1 VRRRYI
7 ALLLE
12 PGSQTTLL
20 QRLTNWRNP
29 RNLTRLHL
37 AALARRRGF
46 SIGDHTYGRPKVRF
60 ADSGRNLTIGAY
72 CSIADGV
79 EIMLGG
85 NHRTEWVA
93 TFPFG
98 SFPDAWPGEGIAY
111 VPGTRGDVTI
121 GNDVWIGSGALI
133 LSGVTIG
140 HGAAIGARA
149 VVTRDVPAYGVVA
162 GNPAKLLRRRFD
174 DATVAQ
180 LIEAA
185 WWDLPER
192 ELRNLVPLLQS
203 DRVRELI
210 AAVHDSRAQFTP
222 R

>member
-1 VRRRYI
+1 M
-7 ALLLE
+7 
-12 PGSQTTLL
+12 
-20 QRLTNWRNP
+20 QRLAEWRNP
-29 RNLTRLHL
+29 RNLTRIHL
-37 AALARRRGF
+37 AALVRRHGF

-60 ADSGRNLTIGAY
+60 ADSGRKLTIGAY

-98 SFPDAWPGEGIAY
+98 SFPDAWPGENLAY

-121 GNDVWIGSGALI
+121 GNDVWIGSGAMI
-133 LSGVTIG
+133 LSGVRIG
-140 HGAAIGARA
+140 DGAAVGARA
-149 VVTRDVPAYGVVA
+149 VVARDVEPYGVVA

-174 DATVAQ
+174 EDTIAQ
-180 LIEAA
+180 LVEAA
-185 WWDLPER
+185 WWDLPDR
-192 ELRNLVPLLQS
+192 DLRGLVPLLQS
-203 DRVRELI
+203 EHVGELI
-210 AAVHDSRAQFTP
+210 AAVRVIRARFTP